1 MGSSIA
7 KLVLQPPDATHTK
20 DPNLTWLHTS
30 EHEVI
35 PAFFIDRDARLTWLF
50 SHGNAEDLDMLV
62 QYFRE
67 VSHIL
72 EAWAAAPGGPSSGT
86 SERCTLLIIF
96 TIGTCLRGGVF
107 RNDTLKLLWPFLSA
121 PSRCTLVFLGDGV
134 VSRTAL
140 SSGHPRDTPN
150 RSLVATR

>member
-7 KLVLQPPDATHTK
+7 KLVLQRPDATHTK

-35 PAFFIDRDARLTWLF
+35 PAFFIDRDARFTLLF

-72 EAWAAAPGGPSSGT
+72 EAWAAAPSGPLPGT

-96 TIGTCLRGGVF
+96 TI
-107 RNDTLKLLWPFLSA
+107 
-121 PSRCTLVFLGDGV
+121 
-134 VSRTAL
+134 
-140 SSGHPRDTPN
+140 
-150 RSLVATR
+150 

>member
-7 KLVLQPPDATHTK
+7 KLVLQLPDATHTK

-50 SHGNAEDLDMLV
+50 SHGNAEALDMLV

-67 VSHIL
+67 GSRIL

-96 TIGTCLRGGVF
+96 TVGTCLRGGVF
-107 RNDTLKLLWPFLSA
+107 RNGTLMLLWPFLSA
-121 PSRCTLVFLGDGV
+121 PTRCTLVSPIVFLRTGV
-134 VSRTAL
+134 QW
-140 SSGHPRDTPN
+140 P
-150 RSLVATR
+150 